1 MRLVLK
7 PLFEAELT
15 PDFAEVIKGKLLGK
29 DVKTSEEVV
38 IELIGELLRF
48 KVLLAEPSPLKVT
61 SSTKIEFSTGNL
73 DAVNVEFEKEV
84 EDVIPFGKGFVVV
97 LGNKV
102 VVLSK
107 EGQKL
112 YSEEFKPLKGIR
124 VTEDSVVV
132 IHGSGVKII
141 RP

>member
-29 DVKTSEEVV
+29 EVKTGEKVV
-38 IELIGELLRF
+38 VELIGEPLHF
-48 KVLLAEPSPLKVT
+48 KVLLAEPSPLKVDK
-61 SSTKIEFSTGNL
+61 STKIEFSTGDL
-73 DAVNVEFEKEV
+73 DVINIEFGKEV
-84 EDVIPFGKGFVVV
+84 DDVITFGKGFVIL
-97 LGNKV
+97 LGNEV

-107 EGQKL
+107 EGQKV
-112 YSEEFKPLKGIR
+112 YSEEFKSLKGIR
-124 VTEDSVVV
+124 VTEDLVVV

>member
-15 PDFAEVIKGKLLGK
+15 PDFAEVIKSKLLGK
-29 DVKTSEEVV
+29 EVKTGGEIVV
-38 IELIGELLRF
+38 ELIGEPLRF

-61 SSTKIEFSTGNL
+61 DSTKIEFSTGDL
-73 DAVNVEFEKEV
+73 DVVNVEFEKEI
-84 EDVIPFGKGFVVV
+84 EDVITFGKGFVVV
-97 LGNKV
+97 LGNEV

-107 EGQKL
+107 DGQKL
-112 YSEEFKPLKGIR
+112 YSEEFKPLRGIR

-132 IHGSGVKII
+132 IHGSGIKII